1 MAKQKFFLALQYVSL
16 LIMTLL
22 IIVFWINEVLVCI
35 VILLFFWLFIPLFL
49 ISILSFVLSLWLKS
63 KHHHIILTLN
73 TLNLL
78 LIISYFLI
86 AFPNRICDA
95 YIMEEHYEKYKRE
108 MESLI
113 DFTYH
118 SLNDNCGVVIEFDY
132 FGIDMFHILPADS
145 DRFVNYWA
153 DAARLKDS
161 LMQVVGLDE
170 KELEIIRDKLDDI
183 GCLSIEVVKSED
195 SNCANIG
202 FRRVG
207 FGKYDYCLYYKPLT
221 VEKKEKISEM
231 CTSIVYN
238 DSVVFVHGTG
248 VFGSDCFFGK
258 EEYTQGKINKK

>member
-1 MAKQKFFLALQYVSL
+1 MAKQKFFLVLQYVSL

-22 IIVFWINEVLVCI
+22 IIVFWISEVVGWI
-35 VILLFFWLFIPLFL
+35 VIIWFFWLFIPLFL
-49 ISILSFVLSLWLKS
+49 ISILSFVRSLWLKS

-73 TLNLL
+73 ALNLL

-86 AFPNRICDA
+86 ALPNRICDA
-95 YIMEEHYEKYKRE
+95 YIMEEHYEKYKSE

-170 KELEIIRDKLDDI
+170 KEFEIIRDKLDDM
-183 GCLSIEVVKSED
+183 GCLSIQVVKSED

-202 FRRVG
+202 FRRVLMG
-207 FGKYDYCLYYKPLT
+207 IYSYCLYRKPLT
-221 VEKKEKISEM
+221 VEQKKNMSDGCMFVI
-231 CTSIVYN
+231 YN
-238 DSVVFVHGTG
+238 DTVVFEYGAG
-248 VFGSDCFFGK
+248 VIGSWCFPGR
-258 EEYTQGKINKK
+258 EEYIQEKSQ